1 LNYVLQCANTSK
13 ESEHWPFGDW
23 PGKGPVETIRQN
35 DREGLRELAAKVAA
49 EQDHDRFVALVKELN
64 QLLEGDL
71 RESQDSAPEGNAD
84 HNKPTVGKPY
94 EKPTAT
100 LQQSLREIE
109 PS

>member
-1 LNYVLQCANTSK
+1 
-13 ESEHWPFGDW
+13 
-23 PGKGPVETIRQN
+23 
-35 DREGLRELAAKVAA
+35 LAAKVAA

-100 LQQSLREIE
+100 KLTRDRAKLKLLSQASVGDQGEKDELLEEVFPEGDTTSKHQLPLEDD
-109 PS
+109 